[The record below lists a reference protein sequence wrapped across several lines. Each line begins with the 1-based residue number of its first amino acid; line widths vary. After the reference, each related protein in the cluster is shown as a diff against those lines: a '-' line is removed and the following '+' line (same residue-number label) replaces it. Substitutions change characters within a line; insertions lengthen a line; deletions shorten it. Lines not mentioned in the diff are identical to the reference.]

1 MTTFS
6 GILAGALI
14 AIVLALVWVSYLRE
28 KRPNPYKDIENRP
41 TIPAVVIDIDMPFGS
56 MVLFLAKLALAGIP
70 ALIIVILVVSVLLA
84 LISFVGLSSLGRT
97 F

>member
-1 MTTFS
+1 MNIFPS
-6 GILAGALI
+6 IILGASV

-28 KRPNPYKDIENRP
+28 KRPDPYKDITNRP

-56 MVLFLAKLALAGIP
+56 MVLFFAKLALAGIP
-70 ALIIVILVVSVLLA
+70 ALIIVMLVVSVMLA
-84 LISFVGLSSLGRT
+84 LLSIAGLSSINRP